1 MKALFIAFDQ
11 AHYEDVYNVLTHN
24 NCRGFTYWQDVQG
37 RGTKSGEPH
46 YGSQPCLAEYELGD
60 SFGCRRDSF
69 GYCS

>member
-46 YGSQPCLAEYELGD
+46 YGAMLG
-60 SFGCRRDSF
+60 RV
-69 GYCS
+69 

>member
-46 YGSQPCLAEYELGD
+46 YAEYELGD
-60 SFGCRRDSF
+60 SFGCRRDSL